1 MQTLKE
7 IKALLNLVGARP
19 QKRLG
24 QSFLIDLNLM
34 SKLLEIAELTGGET
48 VLEVGAGTG
57 SLTEELLRATSAGR
71 VVAVEIDRGLSKL
84 LRNRF
89 AGKPSVCSNLTLIE
103 GDVLAGKSRIS
114 PEVLAAVRP
123 IAHLVA
129 NLPYSIA
136 TPLVA
141 ECMLESWRS
150 LRGEG
155 VRFDRLTFT
164 VQHEVAERFAAT
176 PGRKSARAPGGEYG
190 QVSVILGLMGR
201 VRLGAAMPA
210 TAFWP
215 RPKVAGRIVR
225 VDFNAPAAGRLHD
238 AATLRAV
245 LNMVFTQRRKR
256 IASTARARGAAF
268 GPQVF
273 LGALAAAGI
282 DPTAR
287 AGELPPEAYRDLAN
301 VLCDLK

>member
-7 IKALLNLVGARP
+7 IQALLDQAGARP
-19 QKRLG
+19 QKRLA

-34 SKLLEIAELTGGET
+34 GKLLEIAELRGNET
-48 VLEVGAGTG
+48 ILEVGAGTG
-57 SLTEELLRATSAGR
+57 SLTEELLRATPAGR
-71 VVAVEIDRGLSKL
+71 VIAVEIDRGLARL

-89 AGKPSVCSNLTLIE
+89 AEQLSIRSNLTLIE
-103 GDVLAGKSRIS
+103 GDVLGGKNRIS
-114 PEVLAAVRP
+114 PVVLTAAGPR
-123 IAHLVA
+123 ANLVA

-136 TPLVA
+136 TPMVA

-164 VQHEVAERFAAT
+164 VQHEVAERFAAA
-176 PGRKSARAPGGEYG
+176 PGRRAGRAYG
-190 QVSVILGLMGR
+190 QVSVILGLLGR
-201 VRLGAAMPA
+201 VKLGPVIPP

-215 RPKVAGRIVR
+215 QPKVSSRIVR
-225 VDFNAPAAGRLHD
+225 VDFDAHTAGQLHD
-238 AATLRAV
+238 VVILRAV
-245 LNMVFTQRRKR
+245 LNMVFTQRRKH
-256 IASTARARGAAF
+256 ISSTARARGAVF
-268 GPQVF
+268 GPRVF
-273 LGALAAAGI
+273 SDALEKAGVN
-282 DPTAR
+282 PTAR

>member
-7 IKALLNLVGARP
+7 IQALLDQAGARP
-19 QKRLG
+19 QKRLA

-34 SKLLEIAELTGGET
+34 GKLLEIAELRGNET
-48 VLEVGAGTG
+48 ILEVGAGTG
-57 SLTEELLRATSAGR
+57 SLTEELLRATPAGR
-71 VVAVEIDRGLSKL
+71 VIAVEIDRGLAGL

-89 AGKPSVCSNLTLIE
+89 AEQLSIRSNLTLIE
-103 GDVLAGKSRIS
+103 GDVLGGKNRIS
-114 PEVLAAVRP
+114 PVVLTAAGPR
-123 IAHLVA
+123 ANLVA

-136 TPLVA
+136 TPMVA

-164 VQHEVAERFAAT
+164 VQHEVAERFAAA
-176 PGRKSARAPGGEYG
+176 PGRRAGRAYG
-190 QVSVILGLMGR
+190 QVSVILGLLGR
-201 VRLGAAMPA
+201 VKLGPVIPP

-215 RPKVAGRIVR
+215 QPKVSSRIVR
-225 VDFNAPAAGRLHD
+225 VDFDAHTAGQLHD
-238 AATLRAV
+238 AVILRAV
-245 LNMVFTQRRKR
+245 LNMVFTQRRKH
-256 IASTARARGAAF
+256 ISSTARARGAVF
-268 GPQVF
+268 GPRVF
-273 LGALAAAGI
+273 SEALEKAGVN
-282 DPTAR
+282 PTAR

>member
-7 IKALLNLVGARP
+7 IQALLDQAGARP
-19 QKRLG
+19 QKRLA

-34 SKLLEIAELTGGET
+34 GKLLEIAELRGNET
-48 VLEVGAGTG
+48 ILEVGAGTG
-57 SLTEELLRATSAGR
+57 SLTEELLRATPAGR
-71 VVAVEIDRGLSKL
+71 VIAVEIDRGLVGL

-89 AGKPSVCSNLTLIE
+89 AEQLSIRSNLTLIE
-103 GDVLAGKSRIS
+103 GDVLGGKNRIS
-114 PEVLAAVRP
+114 PVVLTAAGPR
-123 IAHLVA
+123 ANLVA

-136 TPLVA
+136 TPMVA

-164 VQHEVAERFAAT
+164 VQHEVAERFAAA
-176 PGRKSARAPGGEYG
+176 PGRRAGRAYG
-190 QVSVILGLMGR
+190 QVSVILGLLGR
-201 VRLGAAMPA
+201 VKLGPVIPP

-215 RPKVAGRIVR
+215 QPKVSSRIVR
-225 VDFNAPAAGRLHD
+225 VDFDAHTAGQLSD
-238 AATLRAV
+238 AVILRAV
-245 LNMVFTQRRKR
+245 LNMVFAQRRKH
-256 IASTARARGAAF
+256 ISSTARARGAVF
-268 GPQVF
+268 GPRVF
-273 LGALAAAGI
+273 SEALEKAGVN
-282 DPTAR
+282 PTAR